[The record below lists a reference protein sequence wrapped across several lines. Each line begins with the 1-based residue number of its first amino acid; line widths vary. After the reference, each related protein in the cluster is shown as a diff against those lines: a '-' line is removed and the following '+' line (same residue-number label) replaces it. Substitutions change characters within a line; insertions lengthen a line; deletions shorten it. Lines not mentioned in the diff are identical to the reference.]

1 MDVNTLEEE
10 YDALLSDK
18 AGVTEYLKSLQDQ
31 IEKLKVTVYQ
41 VSPWCLKITES
52 NNHVII

>member
-31 IEKLKVTVYQ
+31 IEKLKVIVYQ
-41 VSPWCLKITES
+41 VFPWCLKITES

>member
-31 IEKLKVTVYQ
+31 IEKLKV
-41 VSPWCLKITES
+41 SCLSGFSMVFEDYRK
-52 NNHVII
+52 